1 MSIYGILIGIAVVI
15 GIELIKKNSNIYSY
29 KDILLILI
37 SSLIGAR
44 LLFLLHNTTE
54 IEQGIVIP
62 YAIWDGGVAFYGAL
76 MGILISTYLLFRK
89 KGIKYLKVT
98 DSIFLFLP
106 LIHAVGRL
114 GNLFNYELY
123 GKPTTPY
130 WGIYIPPEY
139 REFPYLNYTHFHPV
153 FLYESVLN
161 LFTFI
166 ILTAIKKRYKTD
178 GIITGIYF
186 VSYSLIRLLMNT
198 LRIDKEYLWIFETSD
213 LLSVLFLI
221 SGILILLSNMK
232 KDNVKDIVAKV
243 FSRVV
248 TLFLVFLSALALVT
262 SVELTF
268 EYEVLLVLLTVV
280 IPISSIVLLN
290 VLGVTSDLN
299 VTKREERPKLFIVMF
314 FSFALALLISL
325 KIGEPQLIV
334 IYTTLNL
341 TFILGFL
348 ITLFWKISFHMIWSI
363 LSLFIVLYLWQTP
376 SLYLLTIFIPLIAW
390 SRLQLKRHTFKQVLM
405 GALLTIFC
413 IILVLTFLKF

>member
-186 VSYSLIRLLMNT
+186 ISYSLIRLLMNT
-198 LRIDKEYLWIFETSD
+198 LRIDKEYFLIFETSD

-248 TLFLVFLSALALVT
+248 TLSLVFLASLAII
-262 SVELTF
+262 SSIELTLGQG
-268 EYEVLLVLLTVV
+268 LLLILLTCV
-280 IPISSIVLLN
+280 IPISSIVLLR
-290 VLGVTSDLN
+290 VLGITSDLN
-299 VTKREERPKLFIVMF
+299 VTKREERPRLFTLMF
-314 FSFALALLISL
+314 LSFLSAFLISL
-325 KIGEPQLIV
+325 KIGNHQLII
-334 IYTTLNL
+334 IYTTVNL
-341 TFILGFL
+341 TFVLGFL
-348 ITLFWKISFHMIWSI
+348 ITLLWKISFHMIWSI
-363 LSLFIVLYLWQTP
+363 LSLFVIIYLWQIP
-376 SLYLLTIFIPLIAW
+376 SLYLLAIFIPLIAW
-390 SRLQLKRHTFKQVLM
+390 SRLQLKRHNLLQVIM
-405 GALLTIFC
+405 GILLTIAC
-413 IILVLTFLKF
+413 ILLVFSFLKF